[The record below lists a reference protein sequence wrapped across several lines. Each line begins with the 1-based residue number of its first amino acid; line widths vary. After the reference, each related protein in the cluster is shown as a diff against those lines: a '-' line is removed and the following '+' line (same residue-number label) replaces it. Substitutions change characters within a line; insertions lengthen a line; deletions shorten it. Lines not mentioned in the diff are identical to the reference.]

1 MDELIKQIM
10 QKTGLSNDKAKSVVD
25 MVTKFLSDKL
35 PGPVADQVKAVL
47 GGGSPAAGVGD
58 AVKGLF
64 GKK

>member
-10 QKTGLSNDKAKSVVD
+10 QKTGLSNDKAKSVID

-35 PGPVADQVKAVL
+35 PAPVADQVKAVL
-47 GGGSPAAGVGD
+47 SGGSPAGVAD
-58 AVKGLF
+58 TVKGLF